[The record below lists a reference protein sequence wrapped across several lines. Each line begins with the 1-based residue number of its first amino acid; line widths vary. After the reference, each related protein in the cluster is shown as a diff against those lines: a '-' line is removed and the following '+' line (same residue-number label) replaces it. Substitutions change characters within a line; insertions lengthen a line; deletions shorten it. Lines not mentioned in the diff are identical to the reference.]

1 MSKQTRLR
9 ALLAALG
16 TLALALALAACGSSS
31 DNSSSESTAG
41 GTGGGKAI
49 VSNPANG
56 KVSLK
61 IGSKNFTEQIV
72 LGEIYAQ
79 ALKAAGYNVS
89 TDLNLGSET
98 VALAALKKGEISG
111 YPEYASTALTS
122 FFNADP
128 EKVPGDAQQ
137 AYQQANADF
146 KKEGL
151 VAFPP
156 TPFASANAVGTLK
169 STADKLGLQNVS
181 DLKGKSQNLSLY
193 GSPECRQRIDCLLGL
208 QKYYGLKFKSFTP
221 VDIGLRYSVLDKGQ
235 ADLSILFTT
244 DAQLAAQ
251 ADKYVIL
258 ADDKHVFPAGNV
270 IFVTDPATVKK
281 AGPDYEKTIVEV
293 QKGLTIPVMQELDA
307 RVDID
312 QQTPE
317 AVASEYLKESGYV
330 K

>member
-9 ALLAALG
+9 AVFASLAV
-16 TLALALALAACGSSS
+16 LALALFAAACGSSD
-31 DNSSSESTAG
+31 DNSSSSSTAG
-41 GTGGGKAI
+41 GGGGKAI

-79 ALKAAGYNVS
+79 ALEAAGYNVS

-122 FFNADP
+122 FFGVDP
-128 EKVPGDAQQ
+128 EKVPGSAQQ
-137 AYQQANADF
+137 AYTQANADF
-146 KKEGL
+146 QKQGL
-151 VAFPP
+151 TAFPP
-156 TPFASANAVGTLK
+156 TPFASANAVGALK
-169 STADKLGLQNVS
+169 STADKLGLSTVS
-181 DLKGKSQNLSLY
+181 DLTAKSQNLTLY

-208 QKYYGLKFKSFTP
+208 QKYYHLQFKQFKP
-221 VDIGLRYSVLDKGQ
+221 VDIALRYSVLDKGGS
-235 ADLSILFTT
+235 DTLSILFTT

-258 ADDKHVFPAGNV
+258 KDDKHVFPAGNV
-270 IFVTDPATVKK
+270 MFVTDPATVKK
-281 AGPDYEKTIVEV
+281 AGPDYEKTITTV
-293 QKGLTIPVMQELDA
+293 QQGLTIPVMQELDA

-312 QQTPE
+312 QQDPS
-317 AVASEYLKESGYV
+317 AVAGEYLKESGYI